1 MSATQPAA
9 ARLRALAG
17 RMIARDGWSRAQVL
31 DHQREALR
39 RTVAHA
45 VEHSPYYRE
54 VLGPSAVRGDIV
66 LGALPTLSKR
76 TLVEEFDR
84 LVTDPRLRR
93 RQLERHLAGPRA
105 AEAFLG
111 RYEVFSTSGTTG
123 ERTLVVLD
131 REDWELWIAV
141 SLRAMARAGVGAGMR
156 IAAIGSPHA
165 LHMSRRIYADLRSAD
180 APDLSVLTPAG
191 ELRAAL
197 EAQRPH
203 GLMGYATLMRQLAED
218 RLDGRLSIDPRI
230 VVCSSETLTPDVR
243 QRIRDAWGTE
253 PVNAYASTEVAVLAT
268 STPQDR
274 ALELTEDLAIVECV
288 DAAGEPVEPGVEGA
302 RLLVTSLAS
311 RALPLIRY
319 ELGDRVTLAAGP
331 GPSGRPWR
339 RLAAVEGRSLD
350 VLRLPGRAGGEVAVH
365 ACRLTGPLTRE
376 LAVRQYQF
384 VPDGAR
390 LRLDVV
396 LRPGADAGVPARLR
410 VALEAELADAGVRAP
425 AVDVVCVGAVARQA
439 GPGAKRALVRREAE
453 VAV

>member
-1 MSATQPAA
+1 MSATEPAA

-17 RMIARDGWSRAQVL
+17 RMIVRDGWSRAQLL

-54 VLGPSAVRGDIV
+54 VLGPSAARGEVV

-93 RQLERHLAGPRA
+93 RRLERHLAGPRA

-218 RLDGRLSIDPRI
+218 RLDGRLSIKPRI
-230 VVCSSETLTPDVR
+230 VVCSSEPLPHGGG
-243 QRIRDAWGTE
+243 QA
-253 PVNAYASTEVAVLAT
+253 PVGIL
-268 STPQDR
+268 
-274 ALELTEDLAIVECV
+274 LHAIGQTI
-288 DAAGEPVEPGVEGA
+288 DQQ
-302 RLLVTSLAS
+302 
-311 RALPLIRY
+311 LPAC
-319 ELGDRVTLAAGP
+319 LGRHG
-331 GPSGRPWR
+331 
-339 RLAAVEGRSLD
+339 AVE
-350 VLRLPGRAGGEVAVH
+350 
-365 ACRLTGPLTRE
+365 
-376 LAVRQYQF
+376 Q
-384 VPDGAR
+384 
-390 LRLDVV
+390 
-396 LRPGADAGVPARLR
+396 
-410 VALEAELADAGVRAP
+410 RAP
-425 AVDVVCVGAVARQA
+425 QL
-439 GPGAKRALVRREAE
+439 PKRATLERAQGWQIRRACCD
-453 VAV
+453 

>member
-1 MSATQPAA
+1 MSATEPAA

-54 VLGPSAVRGDIV
+54 VLGPSAARGEIV

-93 RQLERHLAGPRA
+93 RQLERHLAGPCA
-105 AEAFLG
+105 AEAFLR

-156 IAAIGSPHA
+156 VAAIGSPHA

-197 EAQRPH
+197 EAQQPH
-203 GLMGYATLMRQLAED
+203 GLMGYATVMRQLAED

-230 VVCSSETLTPDVR
+230 VVCSSETLTPDIR

-253 PVNAYASTEVAVLAT
+253 PVNVYASTEVAVLAT
-268 STPQDR
+268 STPEDR

-288 DAAGEPVEPGVEGA
+288 DAAGESVEPAVEGA

-319 ELGDRVTLAAGP
+319 ELGDRVTLAAGSA
-331 GPSGRPWR
+331 PSGRPWR

-350 VLRLPGRAGGEVAVH
+350 VLLAARSRRRGGRRARLPAHRTAHARARGPAVPVRPGRSAPAPRRRAAARCRRGRAGAP
-365 ACRLTGPLTRE
+365 AR
-376 LAVRQYQF
+376 
-384 VPDGAR
+384 GAR
-390 LRLDVV
+390 GRA
-396 LRPGADAGVPARLR
+396 RGCRRACAGRR
-410 VALEAELADAGVRAP
+410 RGVRRCRRAP
-425 AVDVVCVGAVARQA
+425 GRSGSEARA
-439 GPGAKRALVRREAE
+439 RAA
-453 VAV
+453 